1 MNNELL
7 KLNLDALTDLVES
20 WGYPRFRA
28 KQIHQWLHQQHCSS
42 YDDMSNVPR
51 QLRDQLAEAFPIDSF
66 QLFDRQVSQD
76 GTRKYVF
83 QLHDNRL
90 VETVGMPSFR
100 NDGAI
105 ERLTVCVSSQVGC
118 PMKCAFCATG
128 KEGFTRN
135 LTASELVQQVA
146 AVQKDFG
153 SRVSNIVVMGQGEPF
168 LNYEEVVAGLRMM
181 NSDDD
186 FNIAARRITV
196 STCGL
201 LKGIERFADE
211 PEQFTL
217 AVSLHSAIQDTR
229 DLLMPQVMHQ
239 PLAQLRKALAGYI
252 AKTNRRVTLE
262 YLLIRDVN
270 DSEDHLNAL
279 VSFCDGLLCH
289 VNLLPMNPVD
299 GAPYQPASTQTV
311 DRWVKVLSKHGVE
324 TSMRRSRGADIDGA
338 CGQLKNKLVSRET
351 R

>member
-7 KLNLDALTDLVES
+7 KLNLDSLTDLVES
-20 WGYPRFRA
+20 WGHPRFRA
-28 KQIHQWLHQQHCSS
+28 KQIHQWLHQKHCSS
-42 YDDMSNVPR
+42 YDEMSNVPR
-51 QLRDQLAEAFPIDSF
+51 QLRDHLSEAFPLDSF
-66 QLFDRQVSQD
+66 QLFDRQISQD

-90 VETVGMPSFR
+90 VETVGMPSFGD
-100 NDGAI
+100 DGTI

-118 PMKCAFCATG
+118 PMKCSFCATG

-146 AVQKDFG
+146 AVQNDFN

-168 LNYEEVVAGLRMM
+168 LNYEEVLAALQMM
-181 NSDDD
+181 NSDND

-201 LKGIERFADE
+201 ITGIERFSRE

-217 AVSLHSAIQDTR
+217 AVSLHAAIQDTR
-229 DLLMPQVMHQ
+229 DLLMPQVAHQ
-239 PLAQLRKALAGYI
+239 PLPQLKQALSDYI

-262 YLLIRDVN
+262 YLLIRGVN

-289 VNLLPMNPVD
+289 VNLLPMNPVE
-299 GAPYQPASTQTV
+299 GAPYQPASMQTV
-311 DRWVKVLSKHGVE
+311 NHWTKILMKHGVE
-324 TSMRRSRGADIDGA
+324 TSMRKSRGADIDGA

-351 R
+351 K